1 MEVSWKVKTF
11 DELTPHELYELLRLR
26 SEVFVVEQKCVF
38 LDLDDKDQQCHHLL
52 AYINNQLAAYTRLV
66 PPGVS
71 YEFASIGRVVTS
83 PVVRG
88 SGMGKLL
95 MERSIME
102 LEKLY
107 GPVTIRIGAQF
118 YLKEF
123 YNSFGFEQSSN
134 IYDEDGIDH
143 IQMDRK
149 RMQS

>member
-1 MEVSWKVKTF
+1 MQIDWKLKTF
-11 DELTPHELYELLRLR
+11 DELNVHELYELLKIR
-26 SEVFVVEQKCVF
+26 SEVFVVEQQCVF
-38 LDLDDKDQQCHHLL
+38 LDMDDKDQQCYHLL
-52 AYINNQLAAYTRLV
+52 GYVNGKIGAYTRLV
-66 PPGVS
+66 PPGVA

-83 PVVRG
+83 PLVRG

-95 MERSIME
+95 MEKSIE
-102 LEKLY
+102 EVERIF
-107 GPVTIRIGAQF
+107 GRVTIRIGAQV